1 MASASGADILVSW
14 IRGRA
19 ARVTNRRFA
28 DTGDLANDFL
38 HAPKA
43 AAGQDGRFVQRSLDQ
58 TRFHERFEIPAISGL
73 VHFFQGNDVSAGC
86 TRPWRT
92 IATRPAASNT
102 TVAI

>member
-19 ARVTNRRFA
+19 ARVTNRRFD

-38 HAPKA
+38 DAPKST
-43 AAGQDGRFVQRSLDQ
+43 AGEDGRFVQRSFDQ

-73 VHFFQGNDVSAGC
+73 VHFFQGNEFQGC
-86 TRPWRT
+86 
-92 IATRPAASNT
+92 
-102 TVAI
+102 